1 MQRVLRC
8 FGIMRAFNLFY
19 QTAISGRLV
28 WQQRR
33 HPTFFPPTNIH
44 GRYYV
49 EGGLGNNNPV
59 RTCIDEA
66 LRIWGK
72 KRLLGCVVSIGTG
85 KAQMNDVGRGV
96 YLLKSLRNIATSPDK
111 AALEF
116 RNEMLGAISKSISD
130 FNGQG
135 GLENVGLEELKETG
149 RIQQATEFYMDEV
162 REQVQSCAAMILEL
176 VGTSTEQI

>member
-1 MQRVLRC
+1 MYAEGPALFRNYESLQFVLPDC
-8 FGIMRAFNLFY
+8 YIWQACLAT
-19 QTAISGRLV
+19 TAA
-28 WQQRR
+28 
-33 HPTFFPPTNIH
+33 PTFFPPTNIH

-85 KAQMNDVGRGV
+85 KAQMNDVARGF
-96 YLLKSLRNIATSPDK
+96 YLLKTLRDIATSPDK

-116 RNEMLGAISKSISD
+116 RNEMLGND
-130 FNGQG
+130 
-135 GLENVGLEELKETG
+135 L
-149 RIQQATEFYMDEV
+149 
-162 REQVQSCAAMILEL
+162 
-176 VGTSTEQI
+176 